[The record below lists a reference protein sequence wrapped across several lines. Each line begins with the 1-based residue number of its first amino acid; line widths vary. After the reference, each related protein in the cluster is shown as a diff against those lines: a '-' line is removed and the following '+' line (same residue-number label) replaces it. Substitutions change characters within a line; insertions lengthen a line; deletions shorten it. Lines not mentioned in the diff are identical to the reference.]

1 MSVGEG
7 ETLAKHSTI
16 DRLLRLKPNE
26 ARGVAPA
33 LLMFFLLFTGYFMLR
48 PVRETMGIV
57 GGVKNLQWMFTAT
70 FVATLA
76 CMPLFGWLATK
87 VARRAI
93 LRWTY
98 VFFAAHLAAFAIGF
112 QIAADNV
119 WLARIFYVWLSV
131 FNMITISVAWS
142 QLADLFP
149 LNDAK
154 RLFGLMAAG
163 ASVGGLCGPLLG
175 ALLVSFVG
183 HAGLMFLSTALLLGA
198 FVASNQIQRWRDRH
212 PLPDDGA
219 ASNRRALGGALFAGA
234 TTVFRSRYLLMMAL
248 FVVLLASA
256 TTFLYLEQA
265 RIVELYFPDATQ
277 QTQVFS
283 ILDIVVQSLAL
294 LTQIFFTGW
303 IAERLGL
310 RVLLTIVPLVVAV
323 GFVCL
328 AFSPA
333 FAVFAVVMVVRRAG
347 EYALVRPG
355 REMLFTQVS
364 NEAKYKAKNFIDT
377 TVYRGADAISAWVK
391 TGVDM
396 IGQQSAIAALFGAA
410 IALIWAGSGS
420 SLARQA
426 EARRAHGHAD

>member
-1 MSVGEG
+1 MSAREG
-7 ETLAKHSTI
+7 GALALHSTI
-16 DRLLRLKPNE
+16 DRLLRLKRNE

-70 FVATLA
+70 FVATFA

-112 QIAADNV
+112 QIAPDNV

-131 FNMITISVAWS
+131 FNLITISVAWS

-154 RLFGLMAAG
+154 RLFGLMASG

-175 ALLVSFVG
+175 AVLVGFVG
-183 HAGLMFLSTALLLGA
+183 HAGLMFLSTALLLCA
-198 FVASNQIQRWRDRH
+198 FVASNATLRWRDRH
-212 PLPDDGA
+212 PLPDDDG
-219 ASNRRALGGALFAGA
+219 SNRHALDGSFLAGA
-234 TTVFRSRYLLMMAL
+234 TTVIRSRYLLMMAA
-248 FVVLLASA
+248 FVMLLASA

-265 RIVELYFPDATQ
+265 RIVESYFPDATQ

-294 LTQIFFTGW
+294 VTQIFFTGW

-310 RVLLTIVPLVVAV
+310 RLLLTIVPLVVAV

-333 FAVFAVVMVVRRAG
+333 FAIFAVVMVVRRAG

-396 IGQQSAIAALFGAA
+396 IGQQPAIAALFGAA
-410 IALIWAGSGS
+410 IALIWAGSGN

-426 EARRAHGHAD
+426 EARRALGGAD